1 MDSGIYSAAT
11 GLQGSLQAQDVTSHN
26 LANVN
31 TPGYKRRL
39 AVFQP
44 FQAQLA
50 AQAGPLAGTELN
62 GVVVDYTRGPMQQTG
77 NRLDLALNCDGFFVL
92 RGAEGQVYTRQGA
105 FTLSQE
111 GNIVDSVG
119 RPLLSTG
126 GSEIRIPTITREIRV
141 NQDGSVLADGAS
153 VGRISVVDVPAPRAL
168 VPAAYTAFA
177 LAPGAPAPEP
187 VAHPTVAQGAL
198 EGSNA
203 NAVEEMVSMITT
215 LRGFEA
221 SQRVLRSIDENLDRL
236 NQTAS
241 K

>member
-11 GLQGSLQAQDVTSHN
+11 GLQANLQAQDVTSHN

-44 FQAQLA
+44 FYSQLA
-50 AQAGPLAGTELN
+50 AQSGSLAGTELD
-62 GVVVDYTRGPMQQTG
+62 GVVIDYSRGPIQQTG
-77 NRLDLALNCDGFFVL
+77 NRLDLALNGEGFFVL
-92 RGAEGQVYTRQGA
+92 RGADGQVYTRQGA
-105 FTLSQE
+105 FSLSSE
-111 GNIVDSVG
+111 GAIVDSVG
-119 RPLLSTG
+119 RPLLADG
-126 GSEIRIPTITREIRV
+126 GSEIRVPTNVRELRV
-141 NQDGSVLADGAS
+141 SEDGRVLADGAS

-177 LAPGAPAPEP
+177 LAPGAAAPERVERP
-187 VAHPTVAQGAL
+187 AVMQGAL
-198 EGSNA
+198 EGSNT
-203 NAVEEMVSMITT
+203 NAVDELVSMITT

-221 SQRVLRSIDENLDRL
+221 AQRVLRSIDENLDRL